1 MRTLETTAKAVRKA
15 VAKARPGEPF
25 ASRRLL
31 EANSR
36 AAVQR
41 ELSRLAQ
48 AGIVERVA
56 QGVFVKAEKSPYVSG
71 SVPPEL
77 SKVVAAIAERTGTKV
92 QMSGAEAAARLGFS
106 TQLPMQPVFQT
117 TGVSRVLKVGSR
129 TVRLKHASHRKLAL
143 AGRPSGNA
151 LAALWYLGKNEVSSE
166 TFAKI
171 HRKIG
176 EPEFKAL
183 TQAKGAMPAWMQKA
197 LRAYESSAAASRG

>member
-1 MRTLETTAKAVRKA
+1 MKPQETTAQAVRTA
-15 VAKARPGEPF
+15 IAKTRPGEPF
-25 ASRRLL
+25 ASRGLL
-31 EANSR
+31 GANSR

-41 ELSRLAQ
+41 ELSRLAR
-48 AGIVERVA
+48 AGVVERVA
-56 QGVFVKAEKSPYVSG
+56 HGVFVKPEKSPYVSG

-92 QMSGAEAAARLGFS
+92 QMSGAEAAARLGLS

-129 TVRLKHASHRKLAL
+129 TVKLKHASHRKLAL

-197 LRAYESSAAASRG
+197 LRAYESSTAASHG